1 MLIVIMRQSNQILM
15 IKVKNALT
23 PILQTQIILPLI
35 KITTKIEASIDK
47 KVKIVKGKEDSQ
59 DSLTLMT
66 MKKSIRRL
74 KGIMNK
80 NQIRICLNS
89 NSSSLCIVKTI

>member
-1 MLIVIMRQSNQILM
+1 MRQSNQILM

-23 PILQTQIILPLI
+23 PILQTQIILLPI

-47 KVKIVKGKEDSQ
+47 KVKIVKGKEGSQ

-74 KGIMNK
+74 KGIMNN
-80 NQIRICLNS
+80 NQSRICLSS
-89 NSSSLCIVKTI
+89 NNSSLCVVKII

>member
-23 PILQTQIILPLI
+23 PILQTQIILHPI

-47 KVKIVKGKEDSQ
+47 KVKMVKGKEDSQ

-80 NQIRICLNS
+80 NQNRTCLNS
-89 NSSSLCIVKTI
+89 NNSNLCVVKTI